1 MVEMMLTLKESIKN
15 SKTKKKKKVLSLNF
29 NFEMV
34 FLHDTYYINIIAVLK
49 SIEA

>member
-15 SKTKKKKKVLSLNF
+15 SKTKKKKVLSLNF